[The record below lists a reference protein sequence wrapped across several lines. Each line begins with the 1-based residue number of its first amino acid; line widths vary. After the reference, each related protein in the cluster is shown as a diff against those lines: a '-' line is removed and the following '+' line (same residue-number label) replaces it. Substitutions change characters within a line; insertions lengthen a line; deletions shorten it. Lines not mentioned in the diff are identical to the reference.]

1 MVYGAV
7 VDEKVKDA
15 TVVGGAV
22 VDEKVKDATMVDE
35 VVIDEKGEGR
45 RCGLWGGG

>member
-1 MVYGAV
+1 MR
-7 VDEKVKDA
+7 KVKDA

-22 VDEKVKDATMVDE
+22 VDEKAKDATMVDE
-35 VVIDEKGEGR
+35 VVVDEKGEGR